1 MTLLLEIC
9 IDCDHMPSLRR
20 SVTNALA
27 GGAERIELCSA
38 IALDGLT
45 PTAEQIRAARDIFG
59 RRAGVLAMIRPRA
72 GDFCYRLSEIERMAE
87 QIAMAADAGAG
98 GVVLGALRGRA
109 LDLEALDEL
118 LPVIRGHQLSVTFHR
133 AFDEL
138 ADKELAIE
146 QLVERGVERVL
157 TAGAPLA
164 ERGAAA
170 DAVERINRTLA
181 AARGRIEVVVGGG
194 ISCANILPLMEKL
207 VPADTPLSLHSHSGL
222 HTGGLADIG
231 LIREM
236 LRSIR
241 SFRMRAV

>member
-1 MTLLLEIC
+1 MTPLLEIC
-9 IDCDHMPSLRR
+9 VDCDDMQRLRR

-45 PTAEQIRAARDIFG
+45 PTAQQIRAARDIFD

-72 GDFCYRLSEIERMAE
+72 GDFCYRPSEVERMAE

-98 GVVLGALRGRA
+98 GVVLGALRGRV
-109 LDLEALDEL
+109 LDLEALDRL
-118 LPVIRGHQLSVTFHR
+118 LPVVRGHQLSVTFHR

-146 QLVERGVERVL
+146 QLVERRVERLL

-164 ERGAAA
+164 ERSAAT
-170 DAVERINRTLA
+170 DAVESINRTLA
-181 AARGRIEVVVGGG
+181 AAQGRIEVVVGGG
-194 ISCANILPLMEKL
+194 ISCANILPLLEKL

-222 HTGGLADIG
+222 HSGGVADIG
-231 LIREM
+231 LITEM
-236 LRSIR
+236 LRCIR
-241 SFRMRAV
+241 RFRMNAV